1 MPLDQSHLPGGR
13 ENDALERSGNFRE
26 QAMASGRALWDGYW
40 SGFAERSTTQNSWDN
55 KEKQFVKPIGVKL
68 FPCRVKFGVIVEA
81 NQPKPDRVADTIAC
95 NVSAKCGTAFSLA
108 IWQPRADIGEES
120 LISGPH
126 SVKYGRL
133 NRRRPR
139 SARRYC
145 CALVTQAFTA
155 EFYNA
160 VF

>member
-1 MPLDQSHLPGGR
+1 MPLDQPHLPGGR
-13 ENDALERSGNFRE
+13 EYDALERSWNFRE
-26 QAMASGRALWDGYW
+26 QAMASGRALRDWYRP
-40 SGFAERSTTQNSWDN
+40 GFAARSAIQDSRDG

-68 FPCRVKFGVIVEA
+68 FLCRVKFGVIVEA

-95 NVSAKCGTAFSLA
+95 NASAKCGTAFSLA
-108 IWQPRADIGEES
+108 IWQPRTDIGEDAI
-120 LISGPH
+120 ISGPH